1 MWWFRQE
8 CSNPMY
14 LLGTAD
20 FAVLREGRVMPD
32 TTPKTVDLLLIE
44 GYRLT
49 TAETELRAPGKKAVF
64 MRPSKV
70 SDGKSSIRTEYIR
83 KSRSQTG
90 PNKGERF
97 AENRAL
103 NTQLVVTQDPRRPR
117 PSYPHLGPF
126 THTNPANLLASWKL
140 ASMLLCKEQWRP
152 AVV

>member
-1 MWWFRQE
+1 
-8 CSNPMY
+8 
-14 LLGTAD
+14 
-20 FAVLREGRVMPD
+20 MPD

-49 TAETELRAPGKKAVF
+49 TAETVLRAPREMPEFLPV
-64 MRPSKV
+64 SKV
-70 SDGKSSIRTEYIR
+70 SDGKSPARTEYIR

-97 AENRAL
+97 ADNRAL

-117 PSYPHLGPF
+117 PSYPHLGPL
-126 THTNPANLLASWKL
+126 THTKSTKFLASSKL
-140 ASMLLCKEQWRP
+140 ASMRRCKEQWRP